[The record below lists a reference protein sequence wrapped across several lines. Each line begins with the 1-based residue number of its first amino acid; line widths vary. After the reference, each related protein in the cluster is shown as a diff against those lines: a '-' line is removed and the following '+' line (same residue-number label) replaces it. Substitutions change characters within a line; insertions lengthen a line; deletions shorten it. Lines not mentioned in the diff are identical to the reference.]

1 MGYPTEHLS
10 FHDLRQANVPR
21 CAEAF
26 HDPDSWSL
34 ERWALAMIGE
44 AGEVCNAVKKI
55 IREDGT
61 GSVDALA
68 EELADVIIY
77 CDLLAARARID
88 LAVAVR
94 DKFNRVSEKRGSA
107 IRLGF

>member
-1 MGYPTEHLS
+1 MGYPNDNLS
-10 FHDLRQANVPR
+10 FRDLRQVNVAR
-21 CAEAF
+21 CADVF
-26 HDPDSWSL
+26 HEPDSWSL

-61 GSVDALA
+61 GSVDDLA

-88 LAVAVR
+88 LDEAIR
-94 DKFNRVSEKRGSA
+94 RKFNKVSAKRGSGL
-107 IRLGF
+107 RL